1 MNLDKSI
8 ILFERKESGKIVEK
22 IENVYS
28 PQQFKYNEL
37 ASYKIIEKNNC
48 YILNI
53 RTKPT
58 SEFLKIDIEN
68 FLISELFD
76 ISELGLV
83 KTKWL
88 M

>member
-1 MNLDKSI
+1 MNIDKSI

-22 IENVYS
+22 IEDVYS

-37 ASYKIIEKNNC
+37 ASYEIIEKKNG
-48 YILNI
+48 YTLNI
-53 RTKPT
+53 RAKPM
-58 SEFLKIDIEN
+58 SDLLKIDMEN

-76 ISELGLV
+76 VTECELV
-83 KTKWL
+83 NTEWL